1 MWQRAA
7 IAAVAVAAAVALSIP
22 AIRYFSEEPPPL
34 PSAVRLSLAPP
45 DGTELGAGDDVLD
58 AAISPNQQEVV
69 FVASPLRRNAAG
81 DPPGSTQLWRRRFD
95 TDVAE
100 PLAGTE
106 GASLPAWKHTGNVVS
121 FFAATRLKLLNLRTG
136 VVSDAAE
143 APAPAGATWLRDGSL
158 LFVPATGPVRR
169 LLAGKVSDATRLA
182 SGDVAHAF
190 PVAPPNGRDFTYI
203 AVRVDGRRVVRLR
216 AGETDTDLGATGTH
230 AELLDR
236 WLLLVR
242 DATLLADYRDDD
254 GRMGGQDFPLAL
266 DVGATERGR
275 GMFVA
280 SADILLHAPAGEH
293 RRQITWL
300 DLPTGRAGT
309 VGDVGDFWQIRVS
322 PDDRSLAITARD
334 PLLGS
339 LDVLNIPVDD
349 QAAGLRLTTSI
360 AADSDPVW
368 SPDGRRIAVRSMQRG
383 RPEVLVMPAALQGA
397 ADRPDSAPAAGTA
410 GDVPTDWRAGEMLVQ
425 RRGASGSDLVRVQM
439 DGASRTVAD
448 SPFNETDGRW
458 SPDGRWIAYVSD
470 EPGQPEIYV
479 HNEHG
484 DRQRVSQ
491 GGGTHPRWTRDSR
504 ALLFLRESTLMRAEL
519 GPGGS
524 RFGTPRR
531 LVNFSGIRD
540 FDPAHTQT
548 DRIFTLMPVQPNRR
562 ETVSVILNWRSLA
575 EAQRRRLESKTPPKF

>member
-1 MWQRAA
+1 MRRIAA
-7 IAAVAVAAAVALSIP
+7 IAVVAAAVALSIP

-34 PSAVRLSLAPP
+34 PSVLRLSLAPP
-45 DGTELGAGDDVLD
+45 DGTELGTGDDVLN

-69 FVASPLRRNAAG
+69 FVARRLRRTGAD
-81 DPPGSTQLWRRRFD
+81 DPPGSTQLWRRRLD
-95 TDVAE
+95 AQVAE

-136 VVSDAAE
+136 AVSEVGA
-143 APAPAGATWLRDGSL
+143 APAPAGAAWLRDGSL
-158 LFVPATGPVRR
+158 LFVPATGAIRR
-169 LLAGKVSDATRLA
+169 LLDGQISNATRLA

-190 PVAPPNGRDFTYI
+190 PVVAPPNGQDFTYV
-203 AVRVDGRRVVRLR
+203 AVRADGRRLVRLR
-216 AGETDTDLGATGTH
+216 AGEGETDVGTTGTH
-230 AELLDR
+230 AALLDR
-236 WLLLVR
+236 WLLFGR
-242 DATLLADYRDDD
+242 DDTLLVDYRDDE
-254 GRMGGQDFPLAL
+254 GRMGGHSLLLAL
-266 DVGATERGR
+266 DVGGSERGR

-280 SADILLHAPAGEH
+280 SADVLLHAPAGEH
-293 RRQITWL
+293 RRQISWL
-300 DLPTGRAGT
+300 DLDTGRAGT

-322 PDDRSLAITARD
+322 PDDRSLAVTARD

-349 QAAGLRLTTSI
+349 QAAALRLTTSI

-383 RPEVLVMPAALQGA
+383 RPEVLIMPAALHAA
-397 ADRPDSAPAAGTA
+397 ADRPDTAPAAGTA

-425 RRGASGSDLVRVQM
+425 RRGSAGSDLVRVQAN
-439 DGASRTVAD
+439 GSKAVAD

-470 EPGQPEIYV
+470 EPGQPDIYV

-484 DRQRVSQ
+484 DRQRISQ

-519 GPGGS
+519 GPGGA

-531 LVNFSGIRD
+531 VGTVGGIRD
-540 FDPAHTQT
+540 FDLAHTQT
-548 DRIFTLMPVQPNRR
+548 DRVFALLAAQPERR

-575 EAQRRRLESKTPPKF
+575 EAHRRRLASKTPPKF

>member
-1 MWQRAA
+1 
-7 IAAVAVAAAVALSIP
+7 
-22 AIRYFSEEPPPL
+22 
-34 PSAVRLSLAPP
+34 
-45 DGTELGAGDDVLD
+45 
-58 AAISPNQQEVV
+58 VV
-69 FVASPLRRNAAG
+69 FVA
-81 DPPGSTQLWRRRFD
+81 QLWRRRFD
-95 TDVAE
+95 AQVAE

-121 FFAATRLKLLNLRTG
+121 FFAAGRLKLLNLRTG
-136 VVSDAAE
+136 AVSEAAE

-158 LFVPATGPVRR
+158 LFVPATGPIRR
-169 LLAGKVSDATRLA
+169 LLNGQVSDATHLA

-190 PVAPPNGRDFTYI
+190 PVAPPNGQDFAYVAI
-203 AVRVDGRRVVRLR
+203 RADGRRAVRLH
-216 AGETDTDLGATGTH
+216 AGDTETDLGTTGTH
-230 AELLDR
+230 AALLDR
-236 WLLLVR
+236 WLLFGR
-242 DATLLADYRDDD
+242 DATLLVDYRGDD

-280 SADILLHAPAGEH
+280 SADVLLHAPSGEH

-300 DLPTGRAGT
+300 DLATGRSGT

-322 PDDRSLAITARD
+322 PDDRSLAVTARD

-349 QAAGLRLTTSI
+349 QTAALRLTTSI

-383 RPEVLVMPAALQGA
+383 RPEVLVMPAALQAA

-410 GDVPTDWRAGEMLVQ
+410 GDVPTDWRASEMLVQ
-425 RRGASGSDLVRVQM
+425 RRGSAGSDLLRVQTN
-439 DGASRTVAD
+439 GASRTVAD

-470 EPGQPEIYV
+470 EPGRPEIYV

-531 LVNFSGIRD
+531 VGSVGGIRD
-540 FDPAHTQT
+540 FDLAHTRI
-548 DRIFTLMPVQPNRR
+548 DRIFALLPVQPVRR

-575 EAQRRRLESKTPPKF
+575 EAQRRRLANKTPPKF

>member
-1 MWQRAA
+1 MRQFAA
-7 IAAVAVAAAVALSIP
+7 IAAVAAVAVGLSIS

-34 PSAVRLSLAPP
+34 PSAIRLSLAPP

-58 AAISPNQQEVV
+58 AAISPNQQEVI
-69 FVASPLRRNAAG
+69 FVARQVRRNGAG

-95 TDVAE
+95 TDTAE

-121 FFAATRLKLLNLRTG
+121 FFAATRLKLLNLKTG
-136 VVSDAAE
+136 AVSDAAE
-143 APAPAGATWLRDGSL
+143 AAAPAGATWLRDGSL
-158 LFVPATGPVRR
+158 LFVPGAGPIRR
-169 LLAGKVSDATRLA
+169 LFDGRASDATRLG
-182 SGDVAHAF
+182 SGDVAHVF
-190 PVAPPNGRDFTYI
+190 PVAPANGRQFTYV
-203 AVRVDGRRVVRLR
+203 AVRGDGRRVVRLR
-216 AGETDTDLGATGTH
+216 AGDTETDLRTTGTH

-236 WLLLVR
+236 WLLFVR
-242 DATLLADYRDDD
+242 DGTLLVDYRGDD

-275 GMFVA
+275 GMFA
-280 SADILLHAPAGEH
+280 AAADVLLHAPAGNH
-293 RRQITWL
+293 QRQIAWL
-300 DLPTGRAGT
+300 DLGSGRSGS

-322 PDDRSLAITARD
+322 PDDRSLAVTARD

-349 QAAGLRLTTSI
+349 QAAALRLTTSI

-383 RPEVLVMPAALQGA
+383 RPEVLVMPAALQAA

-410 GDVPTDWRAGEMLVQ
+410 GDVPTDWRAGEILVQ
-425 RRGASGSDLVRVQM
+425 RRGASGSDLVRVQTN
-439 DGASRTVAD
+439 GASRTVAD

-504 ALLFLRESTLMRAEL
+504 ALLFLRESMLMRAEL

-531 LVNFSGIRD
+531 LVNFAGIRD
-540 FDPAHTQT
+540 FDLAHTRT
-548 DRIFTLMPVQPNRR
+548 DRIFTLMPVQPGRR
-562 ETVSVILNWRSLA
+562 EAVSVILNWRSLA
-575 EAQRRRLESKTPPKF
+575 ESQRRRLESKTPPKF

>member
-22 AIRYFSEEPPPL
+22 VIRYFSEEPPPL
-34 PSAVRLSLAPP
+34 PAALRLSLAPP

-69 FVASPLRRNAAG
+69 FVARRLGRSGAG

-95 TDVAE
+95 AQGAE

-136 VVSDAAE
+136 AVSDAAE

-203 AVRVDGRRVVRLR
+203 AVRGDGRRVVRLR

-242 DATLLADYRDDD
+242 DSTLLADYRDDD

-266 DVGATERGR
+266 DVGLTERGR

-280 SADILLHAPAGEH
+280 SADVLLHAPAGEH

-322 PDDRSLAITARD
+322 PDDRSLAVTARD

-349 QAAGLRLTTSI
+349 QTAGLRLTTSI

-383 RPEVLVMPAALQGA
+383 RPEVLVMPAALQAA

-410 GDVPTDWRAGEMLVQ
+410 GDVPTDWRAGELLVQ
-425 RRGASGSDLVRVQM
+425 RRGASGSDLVRVQTN
-439 DGASRTVAD
+439 GASRTVAD

-458 SPDGRWIAYVSD
+458 SPDGRWIADVSD

-479 HNEHG
+479 HNDHG

-504 ALLFLRESTLMRAEL
+504 ALLFLRESMLMRAEL

-531 LVNFSGIRD
+531 LVDFAGIRD
-540 FDPAHTQT
+540 FDLAHTRT
-548 DRIFTLMPVQPNRR
+548 DRIFTLMPVQPGRR
-562 ETVSVILNWRSLA
+562 EAVSVILNWRSLA
-575 EAQRRRLESKTPPKF
+575 ESQRRRLESKTPPKF

>member
-22 AIRYFSEEPPPL
+22 AIRYFSEVPPPL

-69 FVASPLRRNAAG
+69 FVARRLGRSGAG

-95 TDVAE
+95 AQGAE

-106 GASLPAWKHTGNVVS
+106 GASLPAWKPTGNVIS

-136 VVSDAAE
+136 AVSDGAE

-190 PVAPPNGRDFTYI
+190 PVAPPNGRDFIYI
-203 AVRVDGRRVVRLR
+203 AVRGDGRRVVRLR

-254 GRMGGQDFPLAL
+254 GRMGGQEFPLAL

-280 SADILLHAPAGEH
+280 APDVLLHAPAGEH

-322 PDDRSLAITARD
+322 PDDRSLAVTARD

-349 QAAGLRLTTSI
+349 HAAGLRLTTSI

-383 RPEVLVMPAALQGA
+383 RPEVLVMPAALQAA
-397 ADRPDSAPAAGTA
+397 ADRPDSAPAAGTT
-410 GDVPTDWRAGEMLVQ
+410 GDVPTDWRAGEILVQ
-425 RRGASGSDLVRVQM
+425 RRGASGSDLVRVQTN
-439 DGASRTVAD
+439 GASRTVAD

-479 HNEHG
+479 HNEQG

-504 ALLFLRESTLMRAEL
+504 ALLFLRESMLMRAEL

-531 LVNFSGIRD
+531 LVNFAGIRD
-540 FDPAHTQT
+540 FDLAHTRT
-548 DRIFTLMPVQPNRR
+548 DRIFTLMPVQPGRR
-562 ETVSVILNWRSLA
+562 EAVSVILNWRSLA
-575 EAQRRRLESKTPPKF
+575 ESQRRRLESKTPPKF

>member
-22 AIRYFSEEPPPL
+22 VIRYFSEEPPPL
-34 PSAVRLSLAPP
+34 PAALRLSLAPP

-69 FVASPLRRNAAG
+69 FVARRLGRSGAG

-95 TDVAE
+95 AQGAE

-136 VVSDAAE
+136 AVSDAAE

-169 LLAGKVSDATRLA
+169 LLAGKVSDATRLV

-203 AVRVDGRRVVRLR
+203 AVRGDGRRVVRLR

-280 SADILLHAPAGEH
+280 SADVLLHAPAGEH

-322 PDDRSLAITARD
+322 PDDRSLAVTARD

-383 RPEVLVMPAALQGA
+383 RPEILVMPAALQAA
-397 ADRPDSAPAAGTA
+397 ADRPDSAPAAGTS
-410 GDVPTDWRAGEMLVQ
+410 GDVPTDWRAGELLVQ
-425 RRGASGSDLVRVQM
+425 RRGASGSDLVRVQTN
-439 DGASRTVAD
+439 GASRTVAD

-504 ALLFLRESTLMRAEL
+504 ALLFLRESMLMRAEL

-531 LVNFSGIRD
+531 LVDFAGIRD
-540 FDPAHTQT
+540 FDLAHTRT
-548 DRIFTLMPVQPNRR
+548 DRIFTLMPVQPGRR
-562 ETVSVILNWRSLA
+562 EAVSVILNWRSLA
-575 EAQRRRLESKTPPKF
+575 ESQRRRLESKTPPKF

>member
-34 PSAVRLSLAPP
+34 PAALRLSLAPP

-69 FVASPLRRNAAG
+69 FVARRLGRSGAG

-95 TDVAE
+95 AQGAE

-136 VVSDAAE
+136 AVSDAAE

-182 SGDVAHAF
+182 SGDVAHVF

-203 AVRVDGRRVVRLR
+203 AVRGDGRRVVRLR
-216 AGETDTDLGATGTH
+216 AGETDTDLGVTGTH

-280 SADILLHAPAGEH
+280 SADVLLHAPAGEH

-300 DLPTGRAGT
+300 DLATGRAGT

-322 PDDRSLAITARD
+322 PDDRSLAVTARD

-383 RPEVLVMPAALQGA
+383 RPEVLVMPAALQAA
-397 ADRPDSAPAAGTA
+397 ADRPDSAPAAGTG
-410 GDVPTDWRAGEMLVQ
+410 GDVPTDWRAGEILVQ
-425 RRGASGSDLVRVQM
+425 RRGASGSDLVRVQTN
-439 DGASRTVAD
+439 GASRTVAD

-479 HNEHG
+479 HNDHG

-504 ALLFLRESTLMRAEL
+504 ALLFLRESMLMRAEL

-531 LVNFSGIRD
+531 LVNFAGIRD
-540 FDPAHTQT
+540 FDLAHTRT
-548 DRIFTLMPVQPNRR
+548 DRIFTLMPVQPGRR
-562 ETVSVILNWRSLA
+562 EAVSVILNWRSLA
-575 EAQRRRLESKTPPKF
+575 ESQRRRLESKTPPKF